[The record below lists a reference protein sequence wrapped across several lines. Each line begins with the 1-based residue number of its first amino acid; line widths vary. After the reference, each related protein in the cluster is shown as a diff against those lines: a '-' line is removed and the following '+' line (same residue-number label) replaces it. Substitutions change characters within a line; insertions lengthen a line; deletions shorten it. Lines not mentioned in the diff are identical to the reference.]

1 MENVLPS
8 LRLPPAPSWRAV
20 LLPKEHGSWSL
31 ALEPLAFGL
40 IAAPSAA
47 GAALAVTVTAAF
59 LARRPLRLAMLE
71 TKPERRTVA
80 RRAFV
85 SCTLIAAIAM
95 AAAVALGG
103 WNWLI
108 WLTPALIAGG
118 FFLAFDLRNAG
129 REEPAEVAGATAFA
143 LLPAAFA
150 ILAGRTPVVAIAL
163 AMLMCG
169 RAVPTVLCIRAALR
183 IAKKVTVS
191 TTPALL
197 SAALALVAA
206 VALARHGVAPWFA
219 VIATAMLAVRAVLW
233 LALPRPALRGSTLG
247 MIEAILGVVFV
258 VGIAATWPE

>member
-8 LRLPPAPSWRAV
+8 LRLPAASAWRSV
-20 LLPKEHGSWSL
+20 LMPKEHGSWSL

-40 IAAPSAA
+40 IAAPSLA
-47 GAALAVTVTAAF
+47 GAAFAATVCAAF

-71 TKPERRTVA
+71 TKPDRRTVA

-85 SCTLIAAIAM
+85 SCTLVAAVSM

-103 WNWLI
+103 WNWVV
-108 WLTPALIAGG
+108 WLAPALVAGG

-129 REEPAEVAGATAFA
+129 REEAAEVAGATAFA

-150 ILAGRTPVVAIAL
+150 ILAGRTPLVAIAL
-163 AMLMCG
+163 GLLMCG

-183 IAKKVTVS
+183 SAKKIKVS

-197 SAALALVAA
+197 SAGLALEVA
-206 VALARHGVAPWFA
+206 VVLARQGVAPWFA
-219 VIATAMLAVRAVLW
+219 VIATALLALRAFLW
-233 LALPRPALRGSTLG
+233 LGVPRPTLRGSTLG
-247 MIEAILGVVFV
+247 MIEAVLGVMFV
-258 VGIAATWPE
+258 VGVAATWPA